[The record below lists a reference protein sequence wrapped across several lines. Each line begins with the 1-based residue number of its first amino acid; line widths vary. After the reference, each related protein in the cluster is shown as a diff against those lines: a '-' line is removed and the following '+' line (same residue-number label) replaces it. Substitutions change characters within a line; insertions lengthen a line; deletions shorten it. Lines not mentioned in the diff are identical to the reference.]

1 MKTEKKKNVTGML
14 TMGADMLRNQL
25 GVMGKNL
32 RKRRKNNRQDWF
44 SSTLEPGQ
52 EKRET
57 VNIYLT
63 NT

>member
-32 RKRRKNNRQDWF
+32 RKRRKKNRQDWF
-44 SSTLEPGQ
+44 SSTLEPEQ
-52 EKRET
+52 QKRSG
-57 VNIYLT
+57 
-63 NT
+63 